1 MAGESRPALRLVHG
15 RIEEPARWLWFCGY
29 CAARWHNSE
38 PPRPVARVCRSCG
51 LGLLLHAREDAA
63 PGERDAFLVVD
74 QSLRVQA
81 LSRRAETLLGVRE
94 EAAVQ
99 RPVGEL
105 LVCADAE
112 AQPSGALAD
121 AIMHANADSGAPVG
135 VLVRPAGT
143 FGLRMRGRIAGCGP
157 PRAALVVLQNLASR
171 RLRAIR

>member
-15 RIEEPARWLWFCGY
+15 RVQEPARWLWFCGY
-29 CAARWHNSE
+29 CAARWQNSE

-74 QSLRVQA
+74 QWLRVQA
-81 LSRRAETLLGVRE
+81 FSRCAETLLGVCE

-105 LVCADAE
+105 LVCADAQ

-121 AIMHANADSGAPVG
+121 AIVHANADSGGPVG

-157 PRAALVVLQNLASR
+157 PRAALVVLQNLATR
-171 RLRAIR
+171 RLRAVS